1 MADSSNIDAALL
13 AVLAA
18 DATLSGLMPDGV
30 WIDVAPPGSKQ
41 FVRISLDD
49 ERDEAVFVAGRAI
62 EDASFLVEAVELST
76 VAASHVRAAAARI
89 DALLED
95 HRLIVA
101 DYACMTVHREKRERI
116 TTDDAAD
123 PSLRWS
129 RRGGH
134 YRVQMSVNL
143 VVD

>member
-18 DATLSGLMPDGV
+18 DATLAGLMPDGV

-62 EDASFLVEAVELST
+62 EDALFLVEAVELST
-76 VAASHVRAAAARI
+76 VAVSHARAAAA
-89 DALLED
+89 
-95 HRLIVA
+95 
-101 DYACMTVHREKRERI
+101 
-116 TTDDAAD
+116 
-123 PSLRWS
+123 S
-129 RRGGH
+129 RRSTSARSNRKAASATPWLPSWRGV
-134 YRVQMSVNL
+134 RTSTP
-143 VVD
+143 